1 ISRCYFAKEAWSD
14 DRYRSRTRGIARGFA
29 PGGDG
34 GAEERPASASAGQRH
49 RRGRRADLAHPGVLD
64 GELRPPTGIGAHV
77 LAAEPRAGGVHLGEL
92 RHRVQQRELP
102 PGAAGIPHRGRVDGP
117 VRLQRR
123 RIGLLRP
130 LPVPVPRPHRDD
142 HRDPRGADDSRRGAL
157 HLPVPDARWLGPAQ
171 LRYRPVGPLYRHDR
185 AVHRVDD
192 ARVRRRRPD
201 RTGGGRPGGRLLAG
215 GRVRPGDPAA
225 ARAGDHL
232 HVGVRVPVRVERVH
246 PRAHRALQGLRRD
259 PADLVAVLPAGP
271 EGDGL
276 GRRDGRGDPDRDPG
290 DHHLHSR
297 AEQNFQGH
305 GCRSGKGLME
315 NSLPEP
321 LVGPV
326 TGRCPRFQWRGFM
339 IDSART
345 RFSVPVIKRVITL
358 AARYGFNILH
368 WHLTDDQ
375 GWRFEVPGYPRLTE
389 AAYLPRDTFDDYH
402 SLNGDTRER
411 AIAEAPA
418 RWTNGY
424 YSDAEIAEVVEH
436 ATCQG
441 IEVVPEVDLPGHMMA
456 AITA

>member
-1 ISRCYFAKEAWSD
+1 
-14 DRYRSRTRGIARGFA
+14 
-29 PGGDG
+29 
-34 GAEERPASASAGQRH
+34 
-49 RRGRRADLAHPGVLD
+49 
-64 GELRPPTGIGAHV
+64 
-77 LAAEPRAGGVHLGEL
+77 
-92 RHRVQQRELP
+92 
-102 PGAAGIPHRGRVDGP
+102 
-117 VRLQRR
+117 
-123 RIGLLRP
+123 
-130 LPVPVPRPHRDD
+130 
-142 HRDPRGADDSRRGAL
+142 
-157 HLPVPDARWLGPAQ
+157 
-171 LRYRPVGPLYRHDR
+171 
-185 AVHRVDD
+185 
-192 ARVRRRRPD
+192 
-201 RTGGGRPGGRLLAG
+201 
-215 GRVRPGDPAA
+215 
-225 ARAGDHL
+225 
-232 HVGVRVPVRVERVH
+232 
-246 PRAHRALQGLRRD
+246 
-259 PADLVAVLPAGP
+259 
-271 EGDGL
+271 
-276 GRRDGRGDPDRDPG
+276 
-290 DHHLHSR
+290 
-297 AEQNFQGH
+297 
-305 GCRSGKGLME
+305 ME

-436 ATCQG
+436 ATSQG

-456 AITA
+456 AITAYPHLGRPAGLPLPEGSMREHMWWPARNDLLWPTEEAKEFVEAAMRRISELFPGTHVHIGGDECAYEQWASDPDIDDWLRLRGVTEVPQLQNWFTSVATEVLRENGKAVVAWDEATEITDDEELLIIAWQEETGMARAMASGLPFVFADARTLYLNRIDPEVPTPQKGMVPGITVSDILTAPWPETNSERCIGIQACVWSEFVLDGDDLLSLAFPRLLAVAERIWNPDIDSEEVEVLVRREYAVLRDAALLESPQFV

>member
-1 ISRCYFAKEAWSD
+1 
-14 DRYRSRTRGIARGFA
+14 
-29 PGGDG
+29 
-34 GAEERPASASAGQRH
+34 
-49 RRGRRADLAHPGVLD
+49 
-64 GELRPPTGIGAHV
+64 
-77 LAAEPRAGGVHLGEL
+77 
-92 RHRVQQRELP
+92 
-102 PGAAGIPHRGRVDGP
+102 
-117 VRLQRR
+117 
-123 RIGLLRP
+123 
-130 LPVPVPRPHRDD
+130 
-142 HRDPRGADDSRRGAL
+142 
-157 HLPVPDARWLGPAQ
+157 
-171 LRYRPVGPLYRHDR
+171 
-185 AVHRVDD
+185 
-192 ARVRRRRPD
+192 
-201 RTGGGRPGGRLLAG
+201 
-215 GRVRPGDPAA
+215 
-225 ARAGDHL
+225 
-232 HVGVRVPVRVERVH
+232 
-246 PRAHRALQGLRRD
+246 
-259 PADLVAVLPAGP
+259 
-271 EGDGL
+271 
-276 GRRDGRGDPDRDPG
+276 
-290 DHHLHSR
+290 
-297 AEQNFQGH
+297 
-305 GCRSGKGLME
+305 ME

-436 ATCQG
+436 ATSQG

-456 AITA
+456 AITAYPHLGRPAGLPLPEGSMREHMWWPARNDLLWPTEEAKEFVEAAMRRISELFPGTHVHIGGDECAYEQWASDPDIDDRLRLRGVTEVPQLQNWFTSVATEVLRENGKAVVAWDEATEITDDEELLIIAWQEETGMARAMASGLPFVFADARTLYLNRIDPEVPTPQKGMVPGITVSDILTAPWPETNSERCIGIQACVWSEFVLDGDDLLSLAFPRLLAVAERIWNPDIDSEEVEVLVRREYAVLRDAALLESPQFV